1 MGAAE
6 GVSSLARMSDD
17 KVLRGLLVDWGG
29 VLTSGLDVALGRWA
43 ELDNLDFDVYFKAV
57 VEWLGAD
64 PAEAEINPIHAL
76 ERGQI
81 AVPDFERKLAALLLT
96 RDGQPLK
103 AEGLIERM
111 FAHFEHEPRMTALVR
126 RAKGH
131 GIKTALLSN
140 SWGNTYPRDTW
151 EGMFDDLVIS
161 GEVGLRKPE
170 PEIYLLAAQRI
181 NLQPAECVFVDDLEL
196 NVEAAKQLGM
206 TAIHHTAY
214 DETKRELET
223 LFGVDLT

>member
-1 MGAAE
+1 
-6 GVSSLARMSDD
+6 MSDD
-17 KVLRGLLVDWGG
+17 EVLRGLLVDWGG

-43 ELDNLDFDVYFKAV
+43 ELDNLDFEAYFKAV

-96 RDGQPLK
+96 RDGTPLQ
-103 AEGLIERM
+103 AEGLIDRM

-131 GIKTALLSN
+131 GLKTALLSN
-140 SWGNTYPRDTW
+140 SWGNTYPVDTW
-151 EGMFDDLVIS
+151 DGMFDDLVIS

-170 PEIYLLAAQRI
+170 PEIYLLAADRI
-181 NLQPAECVFVDDLEL
+181 GLKPAECVFVDDLEL
-196 NVEAAKQLGM
+196 NVEAARTLGM

-214 DETKRELET
+214 DETKRELEA